1 MSATRARRRNLSVVT
16 ALVLL
21 GAAGCS
27 SDTKS
32 TASTVAVTSPEDRQ
46 ADDATVTAGLGKMVT
61 TAASVTASVAGG
73 TKVAD
78 AGEQLEADW
87 SQVEGTVKTK
97 EPDSYILIE
106 DAISGLDAAG
116 KAGDAAGATK
126 ASTGLATAVA
136 AYLAKHP

>member
-1 MSATRARRRNLSVVT
+1 MSATRPRRRTLSAVSV
-16 ALVLL
+16 LVLL

-27 SDTKS
+27 SDKQS
-32 TASTVAVTSPEDRQ
+32 TASTVAVTSPEDHQ
-46 ADDATVTAGLGKMVT
+46 ADDATVATGLGKMAT

-97 EPDSYILIE
+97 ESDTYIAIE
-106 DAISGLDAAG
+106 DAITALDTAG

-126 ASTGLATAVA
+126 ASTGLATAIA